1 MSRRFDRTT
10 LQGLLEKTELRVT
23 DFFAAMPGIPEQ
35 TVYSR
40 IRALERDGLIYP
52 IGHGLYSTVPKMAYR
67 VDITDHMRNVHHYL
81 IHHFE
86 AMSFCM
92 SESGGNLY
100 ISVGRSEILPVVLAL
115 SKVFK
120 QVFDR
125 RIIKDKVETLKDAIL
140 VDYLVSESPLIEVE
154 EVPVPSI
161 EKTLVDQYLD
171 AKDNVERAFQR
182 AFEVYQ
188 INRSS
193 LLRYAA
199 RRNVRDEVAS
209 LLDRLDTDRIDT
221 VSSIQSYL
229 SMQPVERAWVF
240 GSFAR
245 GEEKPDSD
253 IDLLVDY
260 THSEK
265 LSLLDVS
272 RISTGLEDVVHRKID
287 LIENGFLLSFA
298 QPSADRDKY
307 LIYERTA

>member
-1 MSRRFDRTT
+1 MSRQFDRTT
-10 LQGLLEKTELRVT
+10 IQGLLEKTEIRVA

-52 IGHGLYSTVPKMAYR
+52 IGHGIYSTAPKMAYR
-67 VDITDHMRNVHHYL
+67 IEISDHMRSVHQCM
-81 IHHFE
+81 IRHFE
-86 AMSFCM
+86 GMSFCM
-92 SESGGNLY
+92 RESGGNLY
-100 ISVGRSEILPVVLAL
+100 ISVGRSQVLPVVMGL
-115 SKVFK
+115 SKSYN

-125 RIIKDKVETLKDAIL
+125 KSIKDNEETLKDAIL
-140 VDYLVSESPLIEVE
+140 VDYLVSESPLVEME

-161 EKTLVDQYLD
+161 EKTLVDQYLE
-171 AKDNVERAFQR
+171 AKDVAEQSFQR

-188 INRSS
+188 INRNT

-199 RRNVRDEVAS
+199 RRNVRNEVMS
-209 LLDRLDTDRIDT
+209 LLDRLDTERIDT
-221 VSSIQSYL
+221 VSSIQGYL
-229 SMQPVERAWVF
+229 SKQPVERAWVF

-245 GEEKPDSD
+245 REERPDSD

-260 THSEK
+260 TNSDE
-265 LSLLDVS
+265 LSLLDIA

-287 LIENGFLLSFA
+287 LIENGFLLPFA